1 MRSSILKSISGIR
14 HPIAELCDF
23 RGFCL
28 SAIPIIFAVY
38 LDLIKMKL
46 DRKEILK
53 ALETISV
60 AGEGKNMV
68 ESGAVSN
75 VVVFGDEVVVDL
87 TLSSPAMHI
96 RKRAEDD
103 VRNLINSR
111 FPSATKVKVN
121 VKIETPEKPDNT
133 IKGKSIPGIQHVVT
147 VASGKGGVGKSTVTA
162 NLAVSLARMGFSVG
176 VLDADIYGPSM
187 PIMFDVE
194 DQRPTSVTVDGR
206 SKMNPVESYEVK
218 MLSIGFFTQPD
229 QAVIWRGP
237 MASKALNQM
246 IFDADWG
253 ELDFLLI
260 DLPPGTGDIHLS
272 ILQSLPVTGAVVVST
287 PQAVAL
293 ADAKK
298 GVAMFLSETIN
309 VPVLGIVENMA
320 FFTPEELPDNKYYIF
335 GQQGA
340 RNLADDLKVPFLGE
354 IPLVQSIR
362 EAGDYGRPAALQ
374 PGSALEETFTQI
386 ARNVV
391 QSVADRNENL
401 PPSEAVRITTMAG
414 CSAVKKK

>member
-1 MRSSILKSISGIR
+1 
-14 HPIAELCDF
+14 
-23 RGFCL
+23 
-28 SAIPIIFAVY
+28 
-38 LDLIKMKL
+38 MKL

-68 ESGAVSN
+68 ESGVVQN
-75 VVVFGDEVVVDL
+75 VMTFGDEVVVDL
-87 TLSSPAMHI
+87 VLTTPALHI
-96 RKRAEDD
+96 KKRAEVD
-103 VRNLINSR
+103 VMKAIHDQIDEKI
-111 FPSATKVKVN
+111 KVKVN
-121 VKIETPEKPDNT
+121 IKVENAEKPE
-133 IKGKSIPGIQHVVT
+133 IKGKAIPGISNI
-147 VASGKGGVGKSTVTA
+147 VAISSGKGGVGKSTVTA
-162 NLAVSLARMGFSVG
+162 NIAVTLTNMGFKVG

-194 DQRPTSVTVDGR
+194 NARPISVEVNGK
-206 SKMNPVESYEVK
+206 SKMKPITSYGVEI
-218 MLSIGFFTQPD
+218 LSIGFFTRPD

-253 ELDFLLI
+253 ELDFLLL

-298 GVAMFLSETIN
+298 GVSMFMSDSIN
-309 VPVLGIVENMA
+309 VPVLGIIENMA
-320 FFTPEELPDNKYYIF
+320 YFTPEELPNNKYYIF
-335 GQQGA
+335 GEGGA
-340 RNLADDLKVPFLGE
+340 RNLAQDLEVPFLGE
-354 IPLVQSIR
+354 VPLVQSIR

-374 PGSALEETFTQI
+374 EGTVVANAFDAI
-386 ARNVV
+386 VKNVV
-391 QSVADRNENL
+391 QEVVKRNDSL
-401 PPSEAVRITTMAG
+401 PATEAVKITTMAG
-414 CSAVKKK
+414 CSAVGKN